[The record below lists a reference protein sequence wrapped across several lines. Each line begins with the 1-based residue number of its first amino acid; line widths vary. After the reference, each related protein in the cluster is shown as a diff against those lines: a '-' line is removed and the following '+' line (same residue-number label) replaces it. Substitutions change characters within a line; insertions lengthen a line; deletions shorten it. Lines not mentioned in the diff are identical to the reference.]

1 MIGRLQ
7 GILVE
12 KQPPDLLIDV
22 GGVFYEVHAPMTSI
36 YRFPDTGNEVV
47 VHTHFAVS
55 ETSQQLYGFSDK
67 QDRELFRTLIKVNGV
82 GPKLGLAILSGMESS
97 DIVRHVRDDNSA
109 ALVKVPGVGKKTA
122 ERLIIEL
129 RDRLKAWDVD
139 ETMSPE
145 GSIQQNLGD
154 DLTSAKSK
162 TDIMSEAESAL
173 IALGYKPAQAMQ
185 LVSAAQKEHQ
195 AEKSEELI
203 RLALRSMASS

>member
-1 MIGRLQ
+1 MIGRLR
-7 GILVE
+7 GILTE
-12 KQPPDLLIDV
+12 KHPPDLLIDV

-36 YRFPDTGNEVV
+36 YRLPDTGNEVV
-47 VHTHFAVS
+47 VHIHLAVS

-67 QDRELFRTLIKVNGV
+67 QDRELFRALIKVNGV

-122 ERLIIEL
+122 ERLIIEM

-139 ETMSPE
+139 GAENSD
-145 GSIQQNLGD
+145 GSIKQEMGD
-154 DLTSAKSK
+154 DLISIRSK
-162 TDIMSEAESAL
+162 TDIVTEAESAL

-195 AEKSEELI
+195 VEKSEELI
-203 RLALRSMASS
+203 RLALRSVASS